1 MMRGALA
8 LTLGVATVL
17 IAVAVAV
24 SVGSTGAGW
33 GEGGALAMLRTPRA
47 LAAAAAGLALGVGG
61 ALQQGV
67 FRNPLADPGLT
78 GVFGGAL
85 LGAAM
90 LLGFA
95 PEAAWAEAWRL
106 PAAGFAGAVAAS
118 VALAVFGAGGGPARL
133 LLAGL
138 GVNAFTAAGTLVI
151 ASLRPGA
158 RETIANGAYGDW
170 LGTASPETV
179 WLPGTV
185 CVVATLSA
193 TGLAR
198 GIDRLSL
205 GDDVAAT
212 LGCDPRGLRIRA
224 ALLTAAAA
232 GAATCLVGQVAFLGL
247 IAPHLA
253 RALAGPS
260 HRLLIPLSGLVGAAL
275 LTAADTVGRSA
286 FAVGS
291 LPAAAVMAAVGA
303 PAFLWIARRLHD

>member
-1 MMRGALA
+1 MMRGAFA

-17 IAVAVAV
+17 IALAVAV

-85 LGAAM
+85 LGAAL

-118 VALAVFGAGGGPARL
+118 VALAVFGAGGGPSRL

-205 GDDVAAT
+205 GDDVATT

-224 ALLTAAAA
+224 ALLTSAAA

-247 IAPHLA
+247 IVA

-275 LTAADTVGRSA
+275 LTAADTAGRSA
-286 FAVGS
+286 FTAGS